1 MEILWALFADNSV
14 YKRIWAAG
22 DCYCYNAGVE
32 MEDVEGAEEVVGVFG
47 VDNYWASLRR
57 IPLQGQMRPVKQP
70 V

>member
-32 MEDVEGAEEVVGVFG
+32 MEDVEG
-47 VDNYWASLRR
+47 DY
-57 IPLQGQMRPVKQP
+57 PH
-70 V
+70 

>member
-22 DCYCYNAGVE
+22 DCYCYNAGAE
-32 MEDVEGAEEVVGVFG
+32 MGDVEGEVEEGVFG

-57 IPLQGQMRPVKQP
+57 ILLRVQMRPVKQQ

>member
-22 DCYCYNAGVE
+22 DCYCYNAGAG
-32 MEDVEGAEEVVGVFG
+32 MGDVEGAEEVGGFG